1 MKMNRWNNLII
12 KSGTLNSGCQG
23 HQLQERYDKKPG
35 IVEGDSILN
44 INTKRSLSVNSFTN
58 TVSKPTSAICTPKS
72 TVNLINLKDLTQNIN
87 NRKLADEPEEAL
99 STILPR
105 SRNGNN
111 KAFMSVNSSDVE
123 ISALFESKRDNKENE
138 RFDIY
143 NQMLMFTNGS
153 STSK

>member
-1 MKMNRWNNLII
+1 
-12 KSGTLNSGCQG
+12 
-23 HQLQERYDKKPG
+23 
-35 IVEGDSILN
+35 
-44 INTKRSLSVNSFTN
+44 
-58 TVSKPTSAICTPKS
+58 
-72 TVNLINLKDLTQNIN
+72 VNLINLKDLTQNIN